1 MIKKYCDKCGKE
13 ITSVVDI
20 DVNKDK
26 PYAYEEH
33 FELCEDCYKRLKA
46 KDVTNNVYM
55 ILHHS
60 RLDNKDYAEKIF
72 AKQKDADEYI
82 RTLGELRNSQIG
94 TYVSKDGMDLY
105 WLYDYN
111 VY

>member
-46 KDVTNNVYM
+46 KDVINKVYAVIHHKVIDKTEYVEMLFKNEEDAISYMKIVENIKNNDIY
-55 ILHHS
+55 
-60 RLDNKDYAEKIF
+60 R
-72 AKQKDADEYI
+72 
-82 RTLGELRNSQIG
+82 
-94 TYVSKDGMDLY
+94 YVRQYKVHEQVL
-105 WLYDYN
+105 
-111 VY
+111 